1 MVLHPPIHSHARA
14 RSRKHRIVQESRAP
28 IQKERKRERN
38 GPPKVTE
45 SKLQVP
51 SPCNSPT
58 STLHQRYLK
67 KNMSYSGNT
76 VAQLKEL
83 LKQRNLS
90 TDGLKAD
97 LITRLQEDD
106 AKNAAA
112 EPKPADASSQAEN
125 KTESTTESTTAQEN
139 KDETTHQ
146 SAVQTGTEAGA
157 QAPAQ
162 EDPVPAETSAQTPA
176 QPAKPQ
182 LSPEQLKQTAID
194 HLQKKIHRAE
204 KFGQDDSIVENLKR
218 QINRIEKF
226 GLDLTTQLAQELGFG
241 KGPRAAIGK
250 PNRKPFQKKHKNKK
264 NIKRN

>member
-1 MVLHPPIHSHARA
+1 
-14 RSRKHRIVQESRAP
+14 
-28 IQKERKRERN
+28 
-38 GPPKVTE
+38 
-45 SKLQVP
+45 
-51 SPCNSPT
+51 
-58 STLHQRYLK
+58 
-67 KNMSYSGNT
+67 MSYSGNT

-106 AKNAAA
+106 AKNAAT
-112 EPKPADASSQAEN
+112 EPKPTDPSSQAEN
-125 KTESTTESTTAQEN
+125 KTENKTESTTGSTTAQEN

-146 SAVQTGTEAGA
+146 SAVQTGAEAGA
-157 QAPAQ
+157 ETQAPAQ
-162 EDPVPAETSAQTPA
+162 AQTEAPAPA
-176 QPAKPQ
+176 QDPTPAPKPQ

-204 KFGQDDSIVENLKR
+204 KFGQDDSIVEDLKR

>member
-1 MVLHPPIHSHARA
+1 
-14 RSRKHRIVQESRAP
+14 
-28 IQKERKRERN
+28 
-38 GPPKVTE
+38 
-45 SKLQVP
+45 
-51 SPCNSPT
+51 
-58 STLHQRYLK
+58 
-67 KNMSYSGNT
+67 MSYSGNT

-112 EPKPADASSQAEN
+112 EPKPTDASSQAEN
-125 KTESTTESTTAQEN
+125 KTESATAQEN

-146 SAVQTGTEAGA
+146 SAVQTGAEAGA
-157 QAPAQ
+157 ETQAPAQ
-162 EDPVPAETSAQTPA
+162 AQDPAPAETSAQTPT
-176 QPAKPQ
+176 PAPKPQ

-204 KFGQDDSIVENLKR
+204 KFGQDDSIVEDLKR